1 MAFPLLFFLLITSLS
16 TIPLSHSKLSLDY
29 YAKTCPRFDSIVQ
42 EIVYS
47 KQTQAPT
54 TAAATLRL
62 FFHDCAVDG
71 CDASVLIRSSATNKS
86 ERDNDINHSLAG
98 DAYDVVSRIKT
109 AVELECPGIVSC
121 SDILAMATRDLII
134 MTGGPHYKVRLGRK
148 DGFVS
153 LASHV
158 EGHISRANNSLNQ
171 MIAIF
176 QSMGFTVQEM
186 VALTA
191 GGHTIGFAH
200 CSEFSSRLFGKNPD
214 PTLNPKFAEAL
225 KRHCANYSTDP
236 NIAVFLDIVT
246 PGRFDNN
253 FLKNLQKGL
262 GILASDSALMKD
274 PRTVA
279 IVNQYALD
287 NNLFFR
293 DFSRAMEKLSV
304 LGVKTGHKGEVRK
317 RCDMFNNVD

>member
-1 MAFPLLFFLLITSLS
+1 MAFLLLFFLLFTSLS
-16 TIPLSHSKLSLDY
+16 SIPRSESMLTLDY

-42 EIVYS
+42 EIVHS
-47 KQTQAPT
+47 KQTQSPT

-62 FFHDCAVDG
+62 LFHDCAVDG
-71 CDASVLIRSSATNKS
+71 CDASVLIRSSATNKA
-86 ERDNDINHSLAG
+86 ERETDINHSLAG
-98 DAYDVVSRIKT
+98 DAFDVVSRIKT
-109 AVELECPGIVSC
+109 ALELECPGVVSC
-121 SDILAMATRDLII
+121 SDILAMATRNLIT

-148 DGFVS
+148 DGLVS
-153 LASHV
+153 QASHV
-158 EGHISRANNSLNQ
+158 EGHISRANHSVNQ
-171 MIAIF
+171 MITTF

-200 CSEFSSRLFGKNPD
+200 CSELSTRLFGIKPD
-214 PTLNPKFAEAL
+214 PALNPKFAEAL
-225 KRHCANYSTDP
+225 KRHCANYTTDP
-236 NIAVFLDIVT
+236 TIAVFLDVVS

-274 PRTVA
+274 PRTVT
-279 IVNQYALD
+279 IVDKYAKD

-293 DFSRAMEKLSV
+293 DFARAMEKLSV

-317 RCDMFNNVD
+317 RCDLFNNLN